1 MIWVDIV
8 VLGIVVISAL
18 ISLMRGFVR
27 EALSLLGWLVSFWLA
42 VTFAGDLAESF
53 LSGISVPSLRAA
65 VAFTI
70 IFVLVLVIMALINK
84 LASQLVNK
92 TGLTGTDRMMGMIFG
107 LMRGVLVVSVLVF
120 LAGFTAMPQDSWWQ
134 ESIFMDVFHEFAV
147 WLRHIVEPNITSG
160 AIVK

>member
-8 VLGIVVISAL
+8 ILGIIVISAL

-53 LSGISVPSLRAA
+53 LSGISVPSLRVA

-70 IFVLVLVIMALINK
+70 IFVLTLVIMALINK
-84 LASQLVNK
+84 LASQLIK
-92 TGLTGTDRMMGMIFG
+92 KSGLTGADRMIGMIFG
-107 LMRGVLVVSVLVF
+107 VLRGVLIVSVVVF
-120 LAGFTAMPQDSWWQ
+120 LAGFTAMPQDAWWQ

-147 WLRHIVEPNITSG
+147 WLRELAAPEITG
-160 AIVK
+160 RTIVK